1 MNILITEEQYNIL
14 LAEADK
20 RSVIVNVLKLNQQ
33 WADEFHSMHD
43 KLSIWVASTFIDEMV
58 RELNKTKDEVVSL
71 LNQRGPRMHEWSGVY
86 KTNYLY
92 IFDWLRAQQGR
103 VNARDLNY
111 QQAMDQARE
120 WHDSLTTSVQL
131 NYQETGEIFID
142 YRDRRGVG
150 FYWAHLHKSSCSDE
164 QSRMGHCGRASHGQ
178 LISLRGI
185 DQDGNGESYVTADY
199 DNGMIYDFHSRGNS
213 KPPERYHRYIM
224 DFLVNTTYP
233 VNGLSKTGVYSYAT
247 NFHLSDLTEEQ
258 RRWVFERNGSLR
270 FNINDETTWPEIIEA
285 IKSGEIDPGQYSIV
299 IALGLIKRSGYDQEL
314 ISKFSSYFGDPQKLI
329 DIFLNNSDF
338 DSAPDQSKKVFAGVF
353 GTSLISALNNNFD
366 RAFSDIDSF
375 QKFLRKISMQYL
387 DTYEVFCPII
397 DKGFKKWA
405 DNIPELVSTPRIRK
419 KILRCTDAVDML
431 NQYADFTA
439 FDANGHAL
447 VRMDDEDSHWGVV
460 DRTNRLIL
468 DPDYVALSYSPMD
481 RNLNILIGK
490 KRDGK
495 FYKINLET
503 GETKALAGR

>member
-1 MNILITEEQYNIL
+1 MKLLITEEQYNIL
-14 LAEADK
+14 LTEADK
-20 RSVIVNVLKLNQQ
+20 RSVIVNVLKLSQQ

-43 KLSIWVASTFIDEMV
+43 KLSIWIGSTFIDEMV
-58 RELNKTKDEVVSL
+58 RELNKSKEEVIEL
-71 LNQRGPRMHEWSGVY
+71 LNKRGPRIHEWSGVY

-92 IFDWLRAQQGR
+92 IFDWLRSQQGR
-103 VNARDLNY
+103 VNVKDLNY

-120 WHDSLTTSVQL
+120 WHESLTTSVQL
-131 NYQETGEIFID
+131 NYQETGEVFID

-185 DQDGNGESYVTADY
+185 DENGNGESYVTADY

-233 VNGLSKTGVYSYAT
+233 VNGLSKTGVHNYPG
-247 NFHLSDLTEEQ
+247 NFHLADLSEEQ
-258 RRWVFERNGSLR
+258 RRWVFQRNPSLR
-270 FNINDETTWPEIIEA
+270 FNIDDENAWPEIIEA
-285 IKSGEIDPGQYSIV
+285 IKNGEIDPGQYSIL
-299 IALGLIKRSGYDQEL
+299 IALGLIKRSGFDPEL
-314 ISKFSSYFGDPQKLI
+314 TNLFHSHFGTELKLI
-329 DIFLNNSDF
+329 EIFLNNGEF
-338 DSAPDQSKKVFAGVF
+338 DNAPEQAKKIFAGVF
-353 GTSLISALNNNFD
+353 GDRLLQALNDKFNT
-366 RAFSDIDSF
+366 AFPNIEAF

-387 DTYEVFCPII
+387 DTYETFCPII
-397 DKGFKKWA
+397 DKGFKKWS

-495 FYKINLET
+495 FYKIHLDT
-503 GETKALAGR
+503 GEVKALANR